1 MCTVHG
7 SRGGFKIRWISQ
19 KALDITVFQ
28 GGTTGVVIEICVK
41 CLGVGLRSDLFS
53 GPPAPGWEL
62 CFMIY
67 DSTRGVTIPPYLIR
81 LNRVLLQ

>member
-53 GPPAPGWEL
+53 APPAPGTL
-62 CFMIY
+62 FY
-67 DSTRGVTIPPYLIR
+67 DIRQYARGNYYTILIHF
-81 LNRVLLQ
+81 NRVLLQ